1 MNAPEVVRRYATTLL
16 EAADE
21 SGATT
26 AVQRDVERLLETVS
40 QSGELAEFLAN
51 PLADGQAQAAALGQ
65 LFSGKVEVLTLNF
78 LRLMAGRGRASI
90 IGAALGNFLDQVA
103 EREGIVG
110 AEVRSAVAL
119 SEEQCQ
125 RLQARLE
132 QRYSGRKVRLDVQV
146 DTSLRGGAIVR
157 VGDTVFDGSVNT
169 YLERL
174 QARLAG

>member
-1 MNAPEVVRRYATTLL
+1 MNAPEVVRRYAVTLL

-21 SGATT
+21 TGATA
-26 AVQRDVERLLETVS
+26 AVQRDVERLLETVR

-51 PLADGQAQAAALGQ
+51 PLADGQAQANALRE

-78 LRLMAGRGRASI
+78 LRLMAVRGRASVI
-90 IGAALGNFLDQVA
+90 DAALGNFLDQVA
-103 EREGIVG
+103 EREGIIS

-125 RLQARLE
+125 RLRERLE
-132 QRYSGRKVRLDVQV
+132 HRSGRTVRLDVQV
-146 DTSLRGGAIVR
+146 DASLRGGAIVR

>member
-1 MNAPEVVRRYATTLL
+1 MNAPEVVRRYAITLL

-21 SGATT
+21 TGTT
-26 AVQRDVERLLETVS
+26 AAVQRDVERLLQTVR
-40 QSGELAEFLAN
+40 QSDELVEFLSN
-51 PLADGQAQAAALGQ
+51 PLADSQAQANVLRQ

-78 LRLMAGRGRASI
+78 LRLMAVRGRASI
-90 IGAALGNFLDQVA
+90 VGAALGNFLDQVA
-103 EREGIVG
+103 EREGIIG

-132 QRYSGRKVRLDVQV
+132 HHSGRKVRLEVQV
-146 DTSLRGGAIVR
+146 DTSLRGGAVVR
-157 VGDTVFDGSVNT
+157 VGDTVFDGSVST

>member
-21 SGATT
+21 TGATA
-26 AVQRDVERLLETVS
+26 AVQGDVERLLETVR

-51 PLADGQAQAAALGQ
+51 SLADSQAQANVLQ
-65 LFSGKVEVLTLNF
+65 ELFSGKVEVLTLNF
-78 LRLMAGRGRASI
+78 LRLMAVRGRASI
-90 IGAALGNFLDQVA
+90 IDAALGNFLDQVA
-103 EREGIVG
+103 EREGIIS

-125 RLQARLE
+125 RLRERLE
-132 QRYSGRKVRLDVQV
+132 RRSGRTVRLDVQV
-146 DTSLRGGAIVR
+146 DASLRGGAIVR

>member
-1 MNAPEVVRRYATTLL
+1 MNAPEVVRRYAVTLL

-21 SGATT
+21 TGATA
-26 AVQRDVERLLETVS
+26 AVQRDVERLLETVR
-40 QSGELAEFLAN
+40 QSGELADFLAN
-51 PLADGQAQAAALGQ
+51 PLTASQAQANVLRE

-78 LRLMAGRGRASI
+78 LRLMAVRGRASI
-90 IGAALGNFLDQVA
+90 IGAALESFLDQVA
-103 EREGIVG
+103 EREGIIS

-125 RLQARLE
+125 RLRERLE
-132 QRYSGRKVRLDVQV
+132 RRSGRSVRLDVQV
-146 DTSLRGGAIVR
+146 DASLRGGAIVR

>member
-1 MNAPEVVRRYATTLL
+1 MNAPEVVRRYAVTLL

-21 SGATT
+21 TGATT
-26 AVQRDVERLLETVS
+26 AVQRDVERLLETVR

-51 PLADGQAQAAALGQ
+51 PLADSQAQANALRE
-65 LFSGKVEVLTLNF
+65 LFSGKVAVLTLNF
-78 LRLMAGRGRASI
+78 LRLMAVRGRASI
-90 IGAALGNFLDQVA
+90 IGAVLGNFLDQVA
-103 EREGIVG
+103 EREGIIS

-125 RLQARLE
+125 RLRERLAH
-132 QRYSGRKVRLDVQV
+132 RSGRTVRLDVQV
-146 DTSLRGGAIVR
+146 DPSLRGGAIVR

>member
-1 MNAPEVVRRYATTLL
+1 MNAPEVVRRYAATLL

-21 SGATT
+21 TGATT
-26 AVQRDVERLLETVS
+26 AVQRDVERLLETVR
-40 QSGELAEFLAN
+40 QSGELADFLAN
-51 PLADGQAQAAALGQ
+51 SLADNQAQANVLRE

-78 LRLMAGRGRASI
+78 LRLMAVRGRASI
-90 IGAALGNFLDQVA
+90 IGAALESFLDQVA
-103 EREGIVG
+103 EREGIIS

-119 SEEQCQ
+119 SEEQYQ
-125 RLQARLE
+125 RLRERLE
-132 QRYSGRKVRLDVQV
+132 RRSGRTVRLDVQV
-146 DTSLRGGAIVR
+146 DASLRGGAIVR

>member
-1 MNAPEVVRRYATTLL
+1 MNAPEVVRRYAVTLL

-21 SGATT
+21 TGET
-26 AVQRDVERLLETVS
+26 AVVQRDVERLLETVR
-40 QSGELAEFLAN
+40 QSDELAELLAH
-51 PLADGQAQAAALGQ
+51 PLADSQAQAHVLRE

-78 LRLMAGRGRASI
+78 LRLMAVRVRASTI
-90 IGAALGNFLDQVA
+90 RAALESFLDPVA
-103 EREGIVG
+103 EREGIIR

-119 SEEQCQ
+119 SEEQCL
-125 RLQARLE
+125 RLRECLE
-132 QRYSGRKVRLDVQV
+132 CRTGRTVRLDVRV
-146 DTSLRGGAIVR
+146 DASLRGGAVAR